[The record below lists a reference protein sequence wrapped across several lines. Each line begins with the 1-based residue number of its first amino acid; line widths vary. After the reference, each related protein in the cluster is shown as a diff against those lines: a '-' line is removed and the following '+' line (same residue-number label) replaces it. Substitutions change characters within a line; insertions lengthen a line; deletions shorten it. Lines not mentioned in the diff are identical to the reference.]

1 MTPATSDTSRRTVLR
16 GSLIAAGGT
25 VAALS
30 VRGVA
35 RATAELPTAS
45 ADAALASATACTTLT
60 PEETQG
66 PFWVDER
73 LLRSDVRADSA
84 TGAVQAGVP
93 LTLTINL
100 QDAGAD
106 CSAQVGAYVDIWH
119 ANAQGTYSDVSGSGN
134 PDNTGVDWLRGY
146 QVSDANGSVTFTT
159 IMPGWY
165 ASRTIHIHFRVRV
178 GLDDATTVNVTSQL
192 FFDESVNTAVLAT
205 SDYQKSGTRDTTNG
219 TDALY
224 DASLL
229 VPVTGSVT
237 AGYAGSFTVNLDF
250 GDGADTTPTTTPT
263 TEPDTI
269 VRARLASATVVVGA
283 LGRRRVLARIKAH
296 ERVTARVRL
305 VRGDDVL
312 ASRRFGWLPRGRS
325 TLRLRVPRSVEAGR
339 ARVLVTLADKSGNT
353 KAARQRVHVPRS

>member
-1 MTPATSDTSRRTVLR
+1 MTPPSSDTTRRTVLR

-35 RATAELPTAS
+35 RATAEMPTAS

-106 CSAQVGAYVDIWH
+106 CSPQVGAYVDIWH
-119 ANAQGTYSDVSGSGN
+119 ANAPGTYSDVSGSGN

-146 QVSDANGSVTFTT
+146 QVSDASGSVTFTT

-165 ASRTIHIHFRVRV
+165 TSRTIHIHFRVRV
-178 GLDDATTVNVTSQL
+178 GLDDATTVNFTSQL

-205 SDYQKSGTRDTTNG
+205 SDYQKSGTRDTTNS

-237 AGYAGSFTVNLDF
+237 AGYAGGFTVNLDF
-250 GDGADTTPTTTPT
+250 GDGVDTTPTTAT
-263 TEPDTI
+263 TEPDTV
-269 VRARLASATVVVGA
+269 VRARLASATVVVSTF
-283 LGRRRVLARIKAH
+283 GRRRVLARIKAH

-325 TLRLRVPRSVEAGR
+325 PLRLRVPRSVEPGKAK
-339 ARVLVTLADKSGNT
+339 VLVTLADKAGNT
-353 KAARQRVHVPRS
+353 KATRLRVRVPKS